1 MRNPRASRRLV
12 LIALALIAGCGDIA
26 GDAMDVSVRVD
37 VTGVSPPVFQT
48 DADSMPWLMCQAY
61 LAAEATG
68 SGAAY
73 WQGATARFFSAAAP
87 SVPFD
92 SIVLSSSETRAF
104 WNDDGFYAGQTQRAI
119 VPVAASVPFH
129 VTIEFRYGTDAGK
142 GKSSNASIKCG
153 ERQGDTTAV
162 PAITTFNVVSDAPEL
177 EPGGTLIVSY
187 TASSP
192 FGLWQTV
199 VALSGACHLERK
211 FAEKLPGSV
220 ERTIAIRL
228 PSSCTLGAVPRVGVY
243 AIDGRLQETA
253 RSLQL
258 SSPLV
263 DRTPPSIG
271 TRFIQPASGEVLG
284 VVAGTFFV
292 GQTIGVEVTASDN
305 HQIRALTWEVPNR
318 SLRDSVVAADSSLT
332 HRLTFEA
339 TADLIG
345 PLELQYHARDAAG
358 LHSDTVATAPG
369 ALRIY
374 PTATR
379 AVVEEDL
386 PSGFRE
392 QAQVVFDD
400 VRGVLYTSD
409 EVGVLYRQRLDSL
422 GVAFAEALQMP
433 RMRGLDI
440 SPTGDSLLTYLPD
453 QWSLAIIGLRTSPRP
468 VDYLPLD
475 SVAAD
480 TYASVLGLRAVSGGR
495 VFLLILSS
503 SNGYRLLEVSLS
515 TGAQRWHSE
524 LGPSLVP
531 YLLRTPDHSTLFVA
545 DHACLRR
552 FDSSL
557 GSFGGCLS
565 RRGSLPTTSDLH
577 GQVLAAGDSIYDGS
591 LNFLR
596 RVETPLS
603 APIARPTLTAD
614 GRELFYLVGYA
625 GLVRSNVADGQ
636 LVDRSILSHY
646 TEFPGDLFITRDGA
660 RVISVREIP
669 NHSLSKSA
677 SVIMV
682 R

>member
-12 LIALALIAGCGDIA
+12 LIALALITGCGDVS
-26 GDAMDVSVRVD
+26 GEGSDVTVRVE
-37 VTGVSPPVFQT
+37 VTGVGPPVFHT
-48 DADSMPWLMCQAY
+48 DADSTPWLSCQAY

-73 WQGATARFFSAAAP
+73 WQGTTARFFSAAAP

-92 SIVLSSSETRAF
+92 SIVLSASETRAF

-119 VPVAASVPFH
+119 VPVGASVPFH

-142 GKSSNASIKCG
+142 GKHSSTTVKCG
-153 ERQGDTTAV
+153 ERQGDSTAV
-162 PAITTFNVVSDAPEL
+162 PAITTFTVVPDAPDL
-177 EPGGTLIVSY
+177 EPGGMLNVSY

-263 DRTPPSIG
+263 DRTPPAIG
-271 TRFIQPASGEVLG
+271 TRFIHPGSGEVLG
-284 VVAGTFFV
+284 AVAGTFFA
-292 GQTIGVEVTASDN
+292 GQTISVDVTVSDN
-305 HQIRALTWEVPNR
+305 HQIHALTWEVPNR
-318 SLRDSVVAADSSLT
+318 ALRDSVVAADSTLT

-339 TADLIG
+339 TEDLIG
-345 PLELQYHARDAAG
+345 PFELQYHARDAAG
-358 LHSDTVATAPG
+358 LHSDTVATTPG

-379 AVVEEDL
+379 AVVEEDV
-386 PSGFRE
+386 PSGYRE

-400 VRGVLYTSD
+400 IRGVLYMSD
-409 EVGVLYRQRLDSL
+409 EVGFLYRLPIDSL
-422 GVAFAEALQMP
+422 GLVFAEAFPMP
-433 RMRGLDI
+433 SVRGLDI

-453 QWSLAIIGLRTSPRP
+453 QRSLAIVGLHTLPRP

-475 SVAAD
+475 SVNFEPF
-480 TYASVLGLRAVSGGR
+480 ASVLGLRAVSGGR
-495 VFLLILSS
+495 VFLLILSPGE
-503 SNGYRLLEVSLS
+503 GYRLLEVSLS

-531 YLLRTPDHSTLFVA
+531 YLLRTPDHSSLFVA

-552 FDSSL
+552 FDSSV
-557 GSFGGCLS
+557 GAFGGCLS

-603 APIARPTLTAD
+603 APIARPMLTAD
-614 GRELFYLVGYA
+614 GRELFYLVAYA
-625 GLVRSNVADGQ
+625 GLVRSNVDDGH

-660 RVISVREIP
+660 RVISVREVP
-669 NHSLSKSA
+669 NHSASRSA
-677 SVIMV
+677 SVITV